1 MIINWYPGHM
11 AKARRLIEGN
21 LKIIDVAIELV
32 DARIPMSSTNPMIGQ
47 LLGQKPSIIVMN
59 KADLAD
65 AEILK
70 MWTAYYKEQ
79 ERMVMALNS
88 KDGKGIK
95 QLVQAV
101 RKLAEPKLVKWR
113 AKGLKS
119 RSVRTIILGIPNVGK
134 STLINRLAGRNAT
147 KTADKPG
154 ETKGKQ
160 WVHLADNLDLL
171 DTPGVLWPKLEEQ
184 KCARRLAATGAISDT
199 VYDMEEVVADLITTL
214 SVRYSEAL
222 KKRFKLSEIDE
233 DPYKTIERIG
243 RNRGAVLPGNRIDM
257 EKTYKLIIKDFREGH
272 IGPIS
277 LDMPEEFAEKQ
288 DG

>member
-47 LLGQKPSIIVMN
+47 LLGQKPSIVVMN

-70 MWTAYYKEQ
+70 LWTAYYKEQ
-79 ERMVMALNS
+79 GRMVMALNS

-101 RKLAEPKLVKWR
+101 RKLAEPKLVKWH

-184 KCARRLAATGAISDT
+184 KCASRLAATGAISDT

-214 SVRYSEAL
+214 SVRYSEVL

-233 DPYKTIERIG
+233 DTYKTIEHIG

>member
-47 LLGQKPSIIVMN
+47 LLGQKPSIVVMN

-65 AEILK
+65 TEILK
-70 MWTAYYKEQ
+70 LWTAYYKEQ
-79 ERMVMALNS
+79 GRMVMALNS

-101 RKLAEPKLVKWR
+101 RTLAEPKLVKWR

>member
-47 LLGQKPSIIVMN
+47 LLGQKPSIVVMN

-65 AEILK
+65 TEILK
-70 MWTAYYKEQ
+70 LWTAYYKEQ
-79 ERMVMALNS
+79 GRMVMALNS

-101 RKLAEPKLVKWR
+101 RKLVEPKLVKWR

>member
-47 LLGQKPSIIVMN
+47 LLGQKPSIVVMN

-65 AEILK
+65 TEILK
-70 MWTAYYKEQ
+70 LWTAYYKEQ
-79 ERMVMALNS
+79 GRMVMALNS

-113 AKGLKS
+113 AKGSKS

>member
-47 LLGQKPSIIVMN
+47 LLGQKPSIVVMN

-65 AEILK
+65 TEILK
-70 MWTAYYKEQ
+70 LWTAYYKEQ
-79 ERMVMALNS
+79 GRMVMALNS

-113 AKGLKS
+113 AKLLKS
-119 RSVRTIILGIPNVGK
+119 RSVRTIILVIPNVGK

-233 DPYKTIERIG
+233 DTYKTIEHIG

>member
-47 LLGQKPSIIVMN
+47 LLGQKPSIVVMN

-65 AEILK
+65 TEILK
-70 MWTAYYKEQ
+70 
-79 ERMVMALNS
+79 
-88 KDGKGIK
+88 
-95 QLVQAV
+95 
-101 RKLAEPKLVKWR
+101 
-113 AKGLKS
+113 LKS

>member
-47 LLGQKPSIIVMN
+47 LLGQKPSIVVMN

-65 AEILK
+65 TEILK
-70 MWTAYYKEQ
+70 LWTAYYKEQ
-79 ERMVMALNS
+79 GRMVMALNS

-113 AKGLKS
+113 TKGLKS

>member
-1 MIINWYPGHM
+1 
-11 AKARRLIEGN
+11 
-21 LKIIDVAIELV
+21 
-32 DARIPMSSTNPMIGQ
+32 MIGQ
-47 LLGQKPSIIVMN
+47 LLGQKPSIVVMN

-65 AEILK
+65 TEILK
-70 MWTAYYKEQ
+70 LWTAYYKEQ
-79 ERMVMALNS
+79 GRMVMALNS

>member
-47 LLGQKPSIIVMN
+47 LLGQKPSIVVMN
-59 KADLAD
+59 KADLA
-65 AEILK
+65 ATEILK
-70 MWTAYYKEQ
+70 LWTAYYKEQ
-79 ERMVMALNS
+79 GRMVMALNS

-101 RKLAEPKLVKWR
+101 RTLAEPKLVKWR

>member
-1 MIINWYPGHM
+1 
-11 AKARRLIEGN
+11 
-21 LKIIDVAIELV
+21 
-32 DARIPMSSTNPMIGQ
+32 MIGQ
-47 LLGQKPSIIVMN
+47 LLGQKPSIVVMN

-65 AEILK
+65 TEILK
-70 MWTAYYKEQ
+70 LWTAYYKEQ
-79 ERMVMALNS
+79 GRMVMALNS

-233 DPYKTIERIG
+233 DTYKTIEHIG

>member
-1 MIINWYPGHM
+1 M

-47 LLGQKPSIIVMN
+47 LLGQKPSIVVMN

-70 MWTAYYKEQ
+70 LWTAYYKEQ
-79 ERMVMALNS
+79 GRMVMALNS

-101 RKLAEPKLVKWR
+101 RKLTEPKLVKWR

>member
-1 MIINWYPGHM
+1 
-11 AKARRLIEGN
+11 
-21 LKIIDVAIELV
+21 
-32 DARIPMSSTNPMIGQ
+32 
-47 LLGQKPSIIVMN
+47 
-59 KADLAD
+59 
-65 AEILK
+65 
-70 MWTAYYKEQ
+70 AYYKEQ
-79 ERMVMALNS
+79 GRMVMALNS

-222 KKRFKLSEIDE
+222 KKRFKLFEIDE
-233 DPYKTIERIG
+233 DTYKTIEHIG

>member
-47 LLGQKPSIIVMN
+47 LLGQKPSIVVMN

-65 AEILK
+65 PEILK
-70 MWTAYYKEQ
+70 LWTAYYKTQ
-79 ERMVMALNS
+79 GRMVMTLNS

-101 RKLAEPKLVKWR
+101 RKLAEPKLIKWR

-134 STLINRLAGRNAT
+134 STLINRLAGRNST

-199 VYDMEEVVADLITTL
+199 VYDMEEVVVDLITTL
-214 SVRYSEAL
+214 SARYNEAL

-233 DPYKTIERIG
+233 NPYQTIECIG
-243 RNRGAVLPGNRIDM
+243 RNRGAVLSGNRIDM

>member
-47 LLGQKPSIIVMN
+47 LLGQKPSIVVMN

-65 AEILK
+65 TEILK
-70 MWTAYYKEQ
+70 LWTAYYKEQ
-79 ERMVMALNS
+79 GRMVMALNS

-113 AKGLKS
+113 AKVLKS

-233 DPYKTIERIG
+233 DPYKTIEHIG

>member
-1 MIINWYPGHM
+1 M
-11 AKARRLIEGN
+11 
-21 LKIIDVAIELV
+21 
-32 DARIPMSSTNPMIGQ
+32 
-47 LLGQKPSIIVMN
+47 
-59 KADLAD
+59 
-65 AEILK
+65 
-70 MWTAYYKEQ
+70 
-79 ERMVMALNS
+79 
-88 KDGKGIK
+88 
-95 QLVQAV
+95 
-101 RKLAEPKLVKWR
+101 
-113 AKGLKS
+113 
-119 RSVRTIILGIPNVGK
+119 
-134 STLINRLAGRNAT
+134 
-147 KTADKPG
+147 
-154 ETKGKQ
+154 
-160 WVHLADNLDLL
+160 
-171 DTPGVLWPKLEEQ
+171 EEQ

-233 DPYKTIERIG
+233 DPYKTIEHIG

>member
-47 LLGQKPSIIVMN
+47 LLGQKPSIVVMN

-65 AEILK
+65 TEILK
-70 MWTAYYKEQ
+70 LWTAYYKEQ
-79 ERMVMALNS
+79 GRMVMALNS

-222 KKRFKLSEIDE
+222 KKRFKLSEI
-233 DPYKTIERIG
+233 P
-243 RNRGAVLPGNRIDM
+243 V
-257 EKTYKLIIKDFREGH
+257 
-272 IGPIS
+272 
-277 LDMPEEFAEKQ
+277 
-288 DG
+288 

>member
-47 LLGQKPSIIVMN
+47 LLGQKPSIVVMN

-65 AEILK
+65 TEILK
-70 MWTAYYKEQ
+70 LWTAYYKEQ
-79 ERMVMALNS
+79 GRMVMALNS

-233 DPYKTIERIG
+233 DPYKTIEHIG

-257 EKTYKLIIKDFREGH
+257 EKTYKLMIKDFREGH